1 MGSLPRYIVFYVEGR
16 LKDMD
21 GKAILPIMFAAL
33 MALLGWNIQT
43 TNQLQLAV
51 QKLEIILLSDAF
63 EK

>member
-1 MGSLPRYIVFYVEGR
+1 
-16 LKDMD
+16 MD

-51 QKLEIILLSDAF
+51 QKLEIILLSDAL